1 MLAEEI
7 ILAPVVTEKSND
19 ELQAGKYTFKVNKKA
34 TKIEIKNAVEKLF
47 EVKVLKVNTMTVKGK
62 EKRVGRYVVIGWMS
76 MWLVI
81 QLMCHEWYTIFNS
94 GFMGSLDGKIKYFSE
109 TIHWIDVEGK
119 YIPDVYHTILH
130 ILILC
135 TLTITIIYSIRNRR
149 KT

>member
-1 MLAEEI
+1 
-7 ILAPVVTEKSND
+7 
-19 ELQAGKYTFKVNKKA
+19 
-34 TKIEIKNAVEKLF
+34 
-47 EVKVLKVNTMTVKGK
+47 
-62 EKRVGRYVVIGWMS
+62 

-94 GFMGSLDGKIKYFSE
+94 GFMGSLDGKIKYFSK

-119 YIPDVYHTILH
+119 YIPDVYHT

>member
-1 MLAEEI
+1 MKKRYCIVAQIALLLWFFLDMTGLYFGNKCLVTRSYKEDGIFFLIYLITI
-7 ILAPVVTEKSND
+7 ILFLVKED
-19 ELQAGKYTFKVNKKA
+19 IGKY
-34 TKIEIKNAVEKLF
+34 I
-47 EVKVLKVNTMTVKGK
+47 
-62 EKRVGRYVVIGWMS
+62 VIGLMS

-81 QLMCHEWYTIFNS
+81 QLMCHEWYTIFDS